1 MPKKT
6 PSNKTYRQLSDELA
20 EIMDW
25 FESGEADLDEAV
37 AKYKH
42 AIELIDQLEDY
53 LQNAENEI
61 KKITKSF
68 E

>member
-6 PSNKTYRQLSDELA
+6 ASNKSYRQLSDELA
-20 EIMDW
+20 EIMEW
-25 FESGEADLDEAV
+25 FESGEVDLDEAV
-37 AKYKH
+37 ARYKR
-42 AIELIDQLEDY
+42 AIELIEELENY

-61 KKITKSF
+61 KKVTKNF